1 MLSCRLY
8 FKLLLS
14 THPIAIPMPKR
25 LYSLS
30 ALPQL
35 ASRHNQAKQGR
46 WQTFLMALGLAIAV
60 SSSLHASRASAEP
73 PESAPAPL
81 KETLAAIDKA
91 ASSHNV
97 QAVMAFYS
105 TNFTHSDGLT
115 RQTLEQALTKLWQR
129 YPNLTYQ
136 TSLKSWK
143 AEGNGITTETV
154 THVTGTQKVGDR
166 ELKID
171 STLQAQQQFE
181 NQKIVRQSILAE
193 RSQITSGTNPPNVKL
208 TLPEQVTAGQEFSF
222 DAVVQEPLGND
233 LLLGTALEEPVKAD
247 GFVTPTTVDL
257 ELLSAGGIFKV
268 GRAPLTA
275 DNRWISAVLVR
286 HDGMT
291 MITQRLRI
299 VNRAKA
305 SQ

>member
-1 MLSCRLY
+1 
-8 FKLLLS
+8 
-14 THPIAIPMPKR
+14 MPKPSH
-25 LYSLS
+25 SLPAVS
-30 ALPQL
+30 QST
-35 ASRHNQAKQGR
+35 SRQNQTRGR
-46 WQTFLMALGLAIAV
+46 WQSVLVALGLVATFGSA
-60 SSSLHASRASAEP
+60 LHANRVNAEP
-73 PESAPAPL
+73 PETAPAPL

-97 QAVMAFYS
+97 QAVLAFY
-105 TNFTHSDGLT
+105 TPNFTHSDGLT
-115 RQTLEQALTKLWQR
+115 RQTLEQALTQLWKR
-129 YPNLTYQ
+129 YPNLDYRTE
-136 TSLKSWK
+136 LKAWK
-143 AEGNGITTETV
+143 AEGSGFMVETV
-154 THVTGTQKVGDR
+154 THVTGAQKVGDR

-181 NQKIVRQSILAE
+181 NQKIVRQDILAE

-208 TLPEQVTAGQEFSF
+208 TLPEQVNAGQEFSF

-247 GFVTPTTVDL
+247 GFVSPTTVDL

-305 SQ
+305 AQ

>member
-1 MLSCRLY
+1 
-8 FKLLLS
+8 
-14 THPIAIPMPKR
+14 MPKR
-25 LYSLS
+25 LHFLP

-35 ASRHNQAKQGR
+35 ASCHLQARQGR
-46 WQTFLMALGLAIAV
+46 WQAFLVALGLAMTV
-60 SSSLHASRASAEP
+60 SSALQANRVNAEP
-73 PESAPAPL
+73 PETAPAPL

-91 ASSHNV
+91 ASNHNV
-97 QAVMAFYS
+97 QSVLAFYS
-105 TNFTHSDGLT
+105 PNFTHSDGLT
-115 RQTLEQALTKLWQR
+115 RQTLEQALTQLWKR

-136 TSLKSWK
+136 TELKNWK
-143 AEGNGITTETV
+143 AEGGGFTAETV

-181 NQKIVRQSILAE
+181 NQKIVRQNILAE

-208 TLPEQVTAGQEFSF
+208 TLPEQVTTGQEFSF

-247 GFVTPTTVDL
+247 GFVNPTTLDL

-305 SQ
+305 AK

>member
-1 MLSCRLY
+1 
-8 FKLLLS
+8 
-14 THPIAIPMPKR
+14 
-25 LYSLS
+25 
-30 ALPQL
+30 
-35 ASRHNQAKQGR
+35 
-46 WQTFLMALGLAIAV
+46 MALGLAMTV
-60 SSSLHASRASAEP
+60 SSALQANRVNAEP
-73 PESAPAPL
+73 PETAPAPL

-91 ASSHNV
+91 ASNHNV
-97 QAVMAFYS
+97 QSVLAFYS
-105 TNFTHSDGLT
+105 PNFTHSDGLT
-115 RQTLEQALTKLWQR
+115 RQTLEQALTQLWKR

-136 TSLKSWK
+136 TELKNWK
-143 AEGNGITTETV
+143 AEGGGFTAETV

-181 NQKIVRQSILAE
+181 NQKIVRQNILAE

-208 TLPEQVTAGQEFSF
+208 TLPEQVTTGQEFSF

-247 GFVTPTTVDL
+247 GFVNPTTLDL

-305 SQ
+305 AK

>member
-1 MLSCRLY
+1 
-8 FKLLLS
+8 
-14 THPIAIPMPKR
+14 
-25 LYSLS
+25 
-30 ALPQL
+30 
-35 ASRHNQAKQGR
+35 
-46 WQTFLMALGLAIAV
+46 MAT
-60 SSSLHASRASAEP
+60 SSSVLCANRVHAEP
-73 PESAPAPL
+73 PETAPSPL

-97 QAVMAFYS
+97 QAVLAFYS
-105 TNFTHSDGLT
+105 PNFTHSDGLT
-115 RQTLEQALTKLWQR
+115 RQALEQALTQLWRR
-129 YPNLTYQ
+129 YPNLTYR
-136 TSLKSWK
+136 TELKAWK
-143 AEGNGITTETV
+143 AEGSGFMAETT
-154 THVTGTQKVGDR
+154 THVTGAQKVGDR

-171 STLQAQQQFE
+171 STLQSQQQFE
-181 NQKIVRQSILAE
+181 NQKIVRQEILAE

-208 TLPEQVTAGQEFSF
+208 NLPEQVNVGQEFSF

-286 HDGMT
+286 QDGMT

-299 VNRAKA
+299 VSRAKA
-305 SQ
+305 AQ